1 MSEEESVPLRRARR
15 AGWRTRLARHVP
27 ALRWARAYGRESAA
41 ADAVAGVTLG
51 LTLVPQSI
59 AYAAL
64 AGLPV
69 QYGLYSAFVGTMLYV
84 LLGTVKEV
92 SIGPTSLMALITLQ
106 VCRDL
111 PIDFMVLL
119 TFLSGC
125 IVLLMGLLRLG
136 FLVDLISP
144 AVTMGFTSA
153 TALII
158 VAAQLKGLVGLSF
171 VAESPLDNLRLLAR
185 RLHLARAPDCALAA
199 ACCVTLLLLRSLKD
213 IHVSPKRYKLKKTLW
228 FISIS
233 RNALVV
239 FAASTYAFCTY
250 DPKQPLFKLSGK
262 VEPGLPKIGLPSFST
277 VVGNRTVGF
286 IEMTTTLGSSLV
298 LLPFVMVLAN
308 IAIAKAF
315 SAGGRVDAAQ
325 EMVTLGVCNVLGSL
339 LRAMPTCGAF
349 TRSAVSHASGVRSPA
364 AGLYSGIITLLAL
377 NYLTQYFFFIP
388 KACLSSVLICAVI
401 FMVDVGALRRLWR
414 ARRREALVALLTCGV
429 GVGAGV
435 EAAVLCGALASLA
448 ALLADLLRLPP
459 LRLATD
465 QAAFQAASRCNSF
478 SADRAVCVWRQAA
491 RGALV
496 ARPRALVYANAERAA
511 ARVQRALADD
521 RSLRSL
527 LVDCGALA
535 LLDYTAEQVLER
547 LVEELE
553 GSGRPVVFFRAS
565 DHVARAL
572 RRVPRLRTAALRE
585 TTLCAA
591 LAHCAA
597 PSASGA
603 AAPAAPAALTAP
615 AAAAVALLDD
625 TGHVHEKV

>member
-1 MSEEESVPLRRARR
+1 MSEDESVPLKR
-15 AGWRTRLARHVP
+15 AGGAGRGGWRAALWRRLP
-27 ALRWARAYGRESAA
+27 ALRWLRSYDREAAA

-64 AGLPV
+64 ANLPV
-69 QYGLYSAFVGTMLYV
+69 HYGLYSAFVGTMLYV

-92 SIGPTSLMALITLQ
+92 SIGPTSLMALFTLQ

-125 IVLLMGLLRLG
+125 IVLLMGLLRLD

-144 AVTMGFTSA
+144 AVTMGFTAA

-171 VAESPLDNLRLLAR
+171 VAESPLADLRLLAG
-185 RLHLARAPDCALAA
+185 RLRLARAPDCALSA
-199 ACCVTLLLLRSLKD
+199 ACCATLLLLRSLKD
-213 IHVSPKRYKLKKTLW
+213 IRVSSKRYKLKKALW

-239 FAASTYAFCTY
+239 FVASTYAFCTY

-262 VEPGLPKIGLPSFST
+262 VEPGLPKISLPPFST
-277 VVGNRTVGF
+277 VVNNQTVGF
-286 IEMTTTLGSSLV
+286 LEMTTTLGSSL
-298 LLPFVMVLAN
+298 LMLPFVMVIAN
-308 IAIAKAF
+308 ISIAKAF
-315 SAGGRVDAAQ
+315 SSGGRVDASQ
-325 EMVTLGVCNVLGSL
+325 EMVTLGVCNALGSL

-349 TRSAVSHASGVRSPA
+349 TRSAVSHASGVRTPA

-401 FMVDVGALRRLWR
+401 FMIDVGGLRRLWR
-414 ARRREALVALLTCGV
+414 ARRREALVALLTAA
-429 GVGAGV
+429 VGALASV
-435 EAAVLCGALASLA
+435 EAAVLSGALASLA

-465 QAAFQAASRCNSF
+465 QAG
-478 SADRAVCVWRQAA
+478 

-511 ARVQRALADD
+511 ASVRRALAE
-521 RSLRSL
+521 RGLRAL

-535 LLDYTAEQVLER
+535 LLDHSAEQVLER
-547 LVEELE
+547 LVQELE

-565 DHVARAL
+565 ADVARCL
-572 RRVPRLRTAALRE
+572 RRVPTLRTAALRD
-585 TTLCAA
+585 TTLRAA

-597 PSASGA
+597 PPAAVNADDASAS
-603 AAPAAPAALTAP
+603 
-615 AAAAVALLDD
+615 LL
-625 TGHVHEKV
+625 GHGGRDHDKV